1 MEAIIAMLW
10 SLIAQ
15 VVQVV
20 LDVLSLRLVTDPN
33 KDLELLVLRQQIR
46 VLERRIGK
54 PVRPSGVEKLMLAL
68 TALQIRDEAGQQGFK
83 NSLLLFKP
91 ATLLKWHRE
100 LVKRKWTFQRRTKV
114 GRPRLDEELE
124 ALIVR
129 VWA

>member
-68 TALQIRDEAGQQGFK
+68 TALQIRDEAGPQGFK

-91 ATLLKWHRE
+91 GRLLKWNRE
-100 LVKRKWTFQRRTKV
+100 LVKRKGEFQGRTKM
-114 GRPRLDEELE
+114 GRQRWDEKIE
-124 ALIVR
+124 AR
-129 VWA
+129 

>member
-20 LDVLSLRLVTDPN
+20 LD
-33 KDLELLVLRQQIR
+33 VLRQQIR